1 MTAPRL
7 GLSRDQIL
15 AFRRRA
21 SHLDERQPAGPAS
34 LRAAAW
40 AGLQDSMP
48 RAALLSIHARVKGA
62 TPAAWEDPALV
73 QVWGPRFS
81 NYVVPAQDHAL
92 FTLGRYPDDE
102 RGRRVADDAAERVRA
117 FLDGRKMGHHDV
129 GEGLGVNP
137 NSLRYGTTTGTILI
151 RWEGARQPTIWTVPR
166 PTIGPFDAR
175 VELARR
181 FLHVFGPTTAVTFAD
196 WAGIGAAQGQAAFD
210 ALADEV
216 TPVRTPIGDG
226 WILSS
231 DVPELD
237 AAPGPEAPARLLP
250 SGDPYYLHWG
260 ANRELLVPDPRRRA
274 DLWTSRVWPGALLVG
289 GDVVGTWRRANQ
301 NVSIQAWR
309 KLTAGERLAVEE
321 EATSLPLPALPG
333 PIRVDWQ
340 GA

>member
-1 MTAPRL
+1 
-7 GLSRDQIL
+7 
-15 AFRRRA
+15 
-21 SHLDERQPAGPAS
+21 
-34 LRAAAW
+34 
-40 AGLQDSMP
+40 MP
-48 RAALLSIHARVKGA
+48 RAALLSLHARVKGA

-166 PTIGPFDAR
+166 PEIAPFDAR

-181 FLHVFGPTTAVTFAD
+181 FLHVVGPTTAVTFAD

-210 ALADEV
+210 ALAGEL
-216 TPVRTPIGDG
+216 TPVRTPIGEG

-231 DVPELD
+231 DVPEFD

-250 SGDPYYLHWG
+250 SGDPYSLLWG
-260 ANRELLVPDPRRRA
+260 ANRELLVPDPRQRA

-301 NVSIQAWR
+301 NVSIKAWR
-309 KLTAGERLAVEE
+309 KLTAGERQAVEE